1 MQPGVVVA
9 GTVDHRQPRSA
20 RRAGAQTLIPTSRPG
35 RPVVDTGLRS
45 SQRPVMLVADPM
57 RDSRERL
64 VAGLADSGRV
74 RVIEADTLAA
84 VDAMTDGSEGG
95 QLALVSLSFGTAAPR
110 LIQDLCRAGWS
121 RVMVVTMSGI
131 AAPILAAMD
140 AGASGVLRSHPA
152 TVDPH
157 LPDRLGKL
165 TARELEILEL
175 VADGRSN
182 KWIADH
188 LSRFSRKLGTGDRS
202 HQVAVAIRAG
212 MLN

>member
-1 MQPGVVVA
+1 
-9 GTVDHRQPRSA
+9 
-20 RRAGAQTLIPTSRPG
+20 
-35 RPVVDTGLRS
+35 
-45 SQRPVMLVADPM
+45 MLVADPM

-182 KWIADH
+182 KWIAEHLSLSALTVKSH
-188 LSRFSRKLGTGDRS
+188 LSRIGRKLGTGDRS